1 MVDVFVKKEF
11 SSDVDTGDMQTEKK
25 QVVRDYIAK
34 GQTCDCPPHD
44 FEELP
49 KKGAIAHELREG
61 HFLHQFEASKSKHRR
76 NGRKLVQ
83 TSFICKPGQ
92 PRKHIDVIDHS
103 K

>member
-49 KKGAIAHELREG
+49 KKGLLPTNSGRVTSSISSRHLNRSIAEMAG
-61 HFLHQFEASKSKHRR
+61 SS
-76 NGRKLVQ
+76 
-83 TSFICKPGQ
+83 CKPALSVS
-92 PRKHIDVIDHS
+92 PDSHENA
-103 K
+103 